1 MTDSQPQQRFRDIQ
15 YNKIEIKAI
24 SHTTVKE
31 LIGSLNNKVFDNQF
45 ETKYANHMN
54 ERVFVFKVIYDG
66 QGWEIRRTVGQFKQL
81 EQDMANNIF
90 YYIFQKKKITGSLE
104 TDDPKKT
111 LVLLHKFLQ
120 MITCN
125 EIIPQCALTFL
136 EISCINLPFK
146 MKEGFMEKKSGG
158 RATTNCCESFETKL
172 AKWQKRYFIITQQSL
187 LYLKGPEKDKCQI
200 RECLS
205 FDSDFSFQYGKKETG
220 DDNKIIIQ
228 FSQRKLI
235 LRAGSLTI
243 FIDFIYSLFRSI
255 KDSPY
260 TKLHRFGSFSPIRTS
275 ECKWYIDGDKYFE
288 DVCDAILKAKQTI
301 YITDW
306 WLSPEMYLKR
316 PVDVRKYAQSSEFL
330 YTRLDNVLK
339 LAADKGVQVLVLLYN
354 ALLSFLYN
362 DPKHAKMQLES
373 MSPNIRVLKHPPQK
387 IPKIFSHHE
396 KMVVI
401 DQKIGFMGGLDL
413 CFGRWDTQKHP
424 LFEVHPFEQLW
435 PQIDFSNSRVRDFF
449 DVRNYEATLLKE
461 NEPRMPWH
469 DIAIQIQGDTVI
481 DLSRHFVQY
490 WNHVMMTKQK
500 KKKQQLIHAND
511 LKMEGF
517 VPSNTS
523 SFVDYSNVVY
533 TGRKE
538 SLIQMKQPILLDEI
552 KTQEVQIE
560 MNQTIKQQEQI
571 ESQQQSNAQQFIQQQ
586 YKDFQNYQKHEKMF
600 IPTQEDD
607 EEDEDQNYYILQTQQ
622 QQIQNKQ
629 KSKMKI
635 EKSELKNQGNTEGIQ
650 ARINLEF
657 FIPHIDI
664 NQNQQSCITQ
674 LTRSS
679 CKWSTGIK
687 QTEKSIQN
695 AYLSLIE
702 DAKHFIYI
710 ENQFFIS
717 NTAGYPVKNLV
728 AQALISRIKD
738 AHEKQ
743 QRFKVIVFL
752 PLLPGF
758 EGEIDQSNSAVLKVQ
773 LHFEYQTMSR
783 GGKSIIEQLK
793 QEGIKPENYI
803 QFFGLRQHELSP
815 QPNSIPV
822 TEIIYIH
829 SKLMIIDDQI
839 ALIGSAN
846 INDRSLQ
853 GNRDS
858 ELAIIVQDQVTVDT
872 IMDGQPYVA
881 SKFAHTLRTSLYM
894 EHFDMPYEKVID
906 PLNLQFEKE
915 STAQANINTRMYKQV
930 FACYPHDDIRKV
942 SDYQEFKA
950 NKHLDEYDQFKSFIK
965 GHAVIFP
972 LQFLCEEDL
981 NIKVTQKEYYVPEN
995 SFT

>member
-1 MTDSQPQQRFRDIQ
+1 MIDSQTQQRFRDIQ
-15 YNKIEIKAI
+15 YNKIDVQPIN
-24 SHTTVKE
+24 HTTIKD
-31 LIGSLNNKVFDNQF
+31 LIGTLNNKVFDEKF
-45 ETKYANHMN
+45 EQKYSNYLN
-54 ERVFVFKVIYDG
+54 ERVFLFKVIYDG
-66 QGWEIRRTVGQFKQL
+66 QGWEIRRTIGQFQQL
-81 EQDMANNIF
+81 EKDMANNIF
-90 YYIFQKKKITGSLE
+90 YFIFHKKKITGSLE
-104 TDDPKKT
+104 RDDPKKT
-111 LVLLHKFLQ
+111 LVLLHKFLK
-120 MITCN
+120 MITSN
-125 EIIPQCALTFL
+125 EIIPQCVLTFL

-158 RATTNCCESFETKL
+158 RSTRTCCQSLETKL
-172 AKWQKRYFIITQQSL
+172 AKWDKRYFIITQQSL
-187 LYLKGPEKDKCQI
+187 LYLKGPEKERCQI

-205 FDSDFSFQYGKKETG
+205 FDNDFSFLYGKKETG
-220 DDNKIIIQ
+220 DDNKIIIF

-235 LRAGSLTI
+235 LKAENLTAY
-243 FIDFIYSLFRSI
+243 IDFIYSLFKSI
-255 KDSPY
+255 KESPY

-275 ECKWYIDGDKYFE
+275 DCKWYIDGDQYFE
-288 DVCDAILKAKQTI
+288 DVCDAILQAKETI

-339 LAADKGVQVLVLLYN
+339 LAADKGVKVLVLLYN

-362 DPKHAKMQLES
+362 DPKHSKMQLES
-373 MSPNIRVLKHPPQK
+373 MSPNIRVLKHPSQA
-387 IPKIFSHHE
+387 IPKLFSHHE

-413 CFGRWDTQKHP
+413 CFGRWDNQKHL
-424 LFEVHPFEQLW
+424 LFDVHPFEQLW

-449 DVRNYEATLLKE
+449 DVRNYEQTLLKE

-469 DIAIQIQGDTVI
+469 DIAIQIKGDSVI

-500 KKKQQLIHAND
+500 KKKQELIHAND

-517 VPSNTS
+517 VPTDTS
-523 SFVDYSNVVY
+523 SFIDYSNVVY
-533 TGRKE
+533 AGRKE
-538 SLIQMKQPILLDEI
+538 SLIQMKQPILLDQI
-552 KTQEVQIE
+552 KTKEVQIE
-560 MNQTIKQQEQI
+560 MNQTIQQDDYENQR
-571 ESQQQSNAQQFIQQQ
+571 QSNAQLFIQQQ
-586 YKDFQNYQKHEKMF
+586 YKDFINQQMQEKKL
-600 IPTQEDD
+600 IPTVDDDD
-607 EEDEDQNYYILQTQQ
+607 EEQNYYILESKLINQD
-622 QQIQNKQ
+622 KW
-629 KSKMKI
+629 KSKIKA
-635 EKSELKNQGNTEGIQ
+635 EKSDLKVLKNSGMQ
-650 ARINLEF
+650 AKMNLEF
-657 FIPHIDI
+657 FIPHIEM

-679 CKWSTGIK
+679 GTWSTGIK

-695 AYLSLIE
+695 AYLSLIQ
-702 DAKHFIYI
+702 DAKHYIYI

-728 AQALISRIKD
+728 ANALISRIKE

-743 QRFKVIVFL
+743 QRFKVIVFV

-773 LHFEYQTMSR
+773 LHFEYQTISR
-783 GGKSIIEQLK
+783 GGKSIIETLK
-793 QEGIKPENYI
+793 QDGIKPENYI

-815 QPNSIPV
+815 EPNSIPV

-829 SKLMIIDDQI
+829 SKLIIVDDEI

-846 INDRSLQ
+846 INDRSLL

-858 ELAIIVQDQVTVDT
+858 ELAIIVQDQIKVDS
-872 IMDGQPYVA
+872 IMNGIPYKA
-881 SKFAHTLRTSLYM
+881 SKFAHTLRTALYM
-894 EHFDMPYEKVID
+894 EHFDMKYEQVID
-906 PLNLQFEKE
+906 PLSLQFEKE
-915 STAQANINTRMYKQV
+915 STAQANINTRIYKQI
-930 FACYPHDDIRKV
+930 FACYPHDDIKKV
-942 SDYQEFKA
+942 SDYEEFKA
-950 NKHLDEYDQFKSFIK
+950 KKHLDEYDQLKQFIK
-965 GHAVIFP
+965 GFAVTFP
-972 LQFLCEEDL
+972 LQFLCEENL
-981 NIKVTQKEYYVPEN
+981 NIKVSQKEYLVPEI